1 MVDVMPLFFATNL
14 QAYQIQ
20 EGGGG
25 GSATKIKSQALP
37 QQQDG

>member
-25 GSATKIKSQALP
+25 SATKIKSQALP